1 MAVNFRLAYNDGL
14 EIVDLFP
21 KSNFSAIENA
31 GNIMK
36 YSTID
41 VTIPAPSSQQLTQTI
56 SITTTSKQVNAPV
69 YMVLNSTGE
78 QAEEDYTTINQYRV
92 TTNQLIITR
101 LYKQPKNSINV
112 TLIFEEA
119 GV

>member
-21 KSNFSAIENA
+21 KSNFSAIENT

-41 VTIPAPSSQQLTQTI
+41 VTIPAPTSQNITQTI
-56 SITTTSKQVNAPV
+56 SITTTDKQVSSPV
-69 YMVLNSTGE
+69 YMILTSTGT
-78 QAEEDYTTINQYRV
+78 QAEADYATINQYQV

-101 LYKQPKNSINV
+101 LYNFPQDSINV

>member
-1 MAVNFRLAYNDGL
+1 MAINFRLAYNSGL

-21 KSNFSAIENA
+21 NSNMSAIQGIN
-31 GNIMK
+31 NIMK

-41 VTIPAPSSQQLTQTI
+41 VTIPAPTSQDTTQTI
-56 SITTTSKQVNAPV
+56 SISTTTSQVNAPV
-69 YMVLNSTGE
+69 SMILTSTGT
-78 QAEEDYTTINQYRV
+78 QAEIDYATITQYEV
-92 TTNQLIITR
+92 NMNQLIITR
-101 LYKQPKNSINV
+101 LYTWPEDSINV